1 MQIRTNEGTYNVGS
15 NGKTNTALGLGIA
28 GLATALLG
36 GNIFGGGIAPN
47 MGQNTPDGRFVTK
60 AELDMSMQL
69 QNKDLELAKCSSA
82 LALKESESYTDKKL
96 VEVYA
101 NMETQINRVSD
112 KMEADRRA
120 QEQINAQQ
128 MAYNAAANANIDVL
142 KSQVASL
149 ASVTK
154 VYIPSANICQ
164 GNCCG
169 CNS

>member
-1 MQIRTNEGTYNVGS
+1 MQIKTNDGTYSVGS

-36 GNIFGGGIAPN
+36 GGGILGGVAQQP
-47 MGQNTPDGRFVTK
+47 QTTPDGRFVTK
-60 AELDMSMQL
+60 AELDMSMAL
-69 QNKDLELAKCSSA
+69 QAKDLEIAKANSTI
-82 LALKESESYTDKKL
+82 ALKDSESYTDRKL

-101 NMETQINRVSD
+101 NMETQINRVAD
-112 KMEADRRA
+112 RMEADRRS
-120 QEQINAQQ
+120 QEAINAQQ
-128 MAYNAAANANIDVL
+128 MAYNASANANLDVL

-164 GNCCG
+164 SQCCG
-169 CNS
+169 CNG

>member
-1 MQIRTNEGTYNVGS
+1 MQIKTNEGTYNVGS

-36 GNIFGGGIAPN
+36 GGNILG
-47 MGQNTPDGRFVTK
+47 MGQPQTPDGRFITK

-69 QNKDLELAKCSSA
+69 QAKDLELAKCNSE
-82 LALKESESYTDKKL
+82 LALKESEAYTDKKL

-112 KMEADRRA
+112 RMEADRRA

-128 MAYNAAANANIDVL
+128 MAYNASANANIDVL

-164 GNCCG
+164 SQCCG

>member
-1 MQIRTNEGTYNVGS
+1 MQIKTADGTYSVGS

-36 GNIFGGGIAPN
+36 GGNIFGGMAQP
-47 MGQNTPDGRFVTK
+47 QATPDGRFVTK

-69 QNKDLELAKCSSA
+69 QAKDLELAKCNSE
-82 LALKESESYTDKKL
+82 LALKESEAYTDKKL

-112 KMEADRRA
+112 RMEADRRA

-164 GNCCG
+164 SQCCG

>member
-1 MQIRTNEGTYNVGS
+1 MQIKTNDGTYSVGS

-36 GNIFGGGIAPN
+36 GNVLGGVAPN
-47 MGQNTPDGRFVTK
+47 VGQTTPEGRFVTK
-60 AELDMSMQL
+60 AELDMLMQL
-69 QNKDLELAKCSSA
+69 QNKDLELAKCSST
-82 LALKESESYTDKKL
+82 LALKESENYTDKKL

-101 NMETQINRVSD
+101 NMEKQINRVSD

-154 VYIPSANICQ
+154 VYIPSSNICQ
-164 GNCCG
+164 SNCCG

>member
-1 MQIRTNEGTYNVGS
+1 MQIKTNDGTYSVGS

-47 MGQNTPDGRFVTK
+47 TGQNTPDGRFVTK

-69 QNKDLELAKCSSA
+69 QAKDLELAKCNSA

-101 NMETQINRVSD
+101 NVETQINRVSD
-112 KMEADRRA
+112 RMEADRRA

-149 ASVTK
+149 TGVTK
-154 VYIPSANICQ
+154 VYIPSSNICQ
-164 GNCCG
+164 SNCCG